1 MAIVSNTFLTYS
13 AKGIRED
20 LSNVITNISPEETPY
35 MSNIGREN
43 VSNSLFEYQTD
54 TLAAAAT
61 NAQLEGDDVASFDAV
76 TATVR
81 LQNYAQISRKTIILS
96 ATEEVVNKA
105 GRRSELAYQIAKRG
119 AEMKRDQEFSML
131 NGAIAVAGDS
141 TTARATASLGAFV
154 KTNTDKQ
161 TNGVDPSY
169 TTLPNSART
178 DGNVRTFTETILKN
192 VIQKVWTAGG
202 TPKILM
208 CGPVNKQ
215 RVSSFAGIASS
226 RFNIDGGAKPA
237 TLVGAVDIYV
247 SDFGNVQVIANRF
260 QRERDAWV
268 IDPDYA
274 KMTVLRPYQ
283 QIELAKTGDAE
294 KRMLIVEWG
303 HKVSQENCP
312 RPGRRLGYFLNQTGK
327 GQGNLALFFMI
338 EKKLFDVNAQQG
350 ITRHWHYNTDTDE
363 VTIQTQQDVT
373 DVIEA
378 NKAIYNSVDEKANWT
393 GEWHL
398 VASIPEALYYK
409 MKAEG
414 KIDDQEYMKRWLNDS
429 ENQFF
434 RTRPGK
440 V

>member
-1 MAIVSNTFLTYS
+1 MTIVSNTFLTYS

-20 LSNVITNISPEETPY
+20 LSNVITNIAPEETPY

-43 VSNSLFEYQTD
+43 VSNALFEFQTD
-54 TLAAAAT
+54 TLAAAAA
-61 NAQLEGDDVASFDAV
+61 NAQLEGDDVASYDAV

-81 LQNYAQISRKTIILS
+81 MQNYAQISRKTIILS

-105 GRRSELAYQIAKRG
+105 GRRSELAYQISKR
-119 AEMKRDQEFSML
+119 ASELKRDQEFVML
-131 NGAIAVAGDS
+131 NGGIAVAGDS
-141 TTARATASLGAFV
+141 TTARVTASLGAFI

-161 TNGVDPSY
+161 TNGTDPSY

-192 VIQKVWTAGG
+192 VIQKVWTQGG

-215 RVSSFAGIASS
+215 RVSGFSGIASS

-283 QIELAKTGDAE
+283 QVELAKTGDAE

-303 HKVSQENCP
+303 HKVTSE
-312 RPGRRLGYFLNQTGK
+312 
-327 GQGNLALFFMI
+327 LAHGLAAD
-338 EKKLFDVNAQQG
+338 L
-350 ITRHWHYNTDTDE
+350 IT
-363 VTIQTQQDVT
+363 
-373 DVIEA
+373 
-378 NKAIYNSVDEKANWT
+378 S
-393 GEWHL
+393 
-398 VASIPEALYYK
+398 
-409 MKAEG
+409 
-414 KIDDQEYMKRWLNDS
+414 
-429 ENQFF
+429 
-434 RTRPGK
+434 
-440 V
+440 

>member
-1 MAIVSNTFLTYS
+1 MAIVTNTFLTYS

-43 VSNSLFEYQTD
+43 ISNSLFEWQTD
-54 TLAAAAT
+54 ALAAAAA
-61 NAQLEGDDVASFDAV
+61 NAQLEGDDVSSFDAV

-81 LQNYAQISRKTIILS
+81 LQNYAQISRKTIVLS

-119 AEMKRDQEFSML
+119 AEIKRDQEFTFL
-131 NGAIAVAGDS
+131 NGAVAAAGDS
-141 TTARATASLGAFV
+141 TTARTTASLGAFV

-192 VIQKVWTAGG
+192 VIQKVWSQGG

-215 RVSSFAGIASS
+215 RVSGFAGIASS

-247 SDFGNVQVIANRF
+247 N
-260 QRERDAWV
+260 
-268 IDPDYA
+268 
-274 KMTVLRPYQ
+274 
-283 QIELAKTGDAE
+283 
-294 KRMLIVEWG
+294 
-303 HKVSQENCP
+303 
-312 RPGRRLGYFLNQTGK
+312 
-327 GQGNLALFFMI
+327 
-338 EKKLFDVNAQQG
+338 
-350 ITRHWHYNTDTDE
+350 
-363 VTIQTQQDVT
+363 
-373 DVIEA
+373 
-378 NKAIYNSVDEKANWT
+378 
-393 GEWHL
+393 
-398 VASIPEALYYK
+398 
-409 MKAEG
+409 
-414 KIDDQEYMKRWLNDS
+414 
-429 ENQFF
+429 
-434 RTRPGK
+434 
-440 V
+440 

>member
-20 LSNVITNISPEETPY
+20 LSNVITNIAPEETPY

-43 VSNSLFEYQTD
+43 VSNSLYEWQTD
-54 TLAAAAT
+54 TLAAAAA
-61 NAQLEGDDVASFDAV
+61 NAQLEGDDVGTFDAV
-76 TATVR
+76 VATVR

-119 AEMKRDQEFSML
+119 AEIKRDQEFSML
-131 NGAIAVAGDS
+131 NGAVAAAGDS
-141 TTARATASLGAFV
+141 TTSRTTASLGAFV

-161 TNGVDPSY
+161 TNGADPSY
-169 TTLPNSART
+169 TTLPNNARS

-215 RVSSFAGIASS
+215 RVSGFSGIASS

-283 QIELAKTGDAE
+283 QVELAKTGDAE

-303 HKVSQENCP
+303 HKVTAENAH
-312 RPGRRLGYFLNQTGK
+312 G
-327 GQGNLALFFMI
+327 LAADL
-338 EKKLFDVNAQQG
+338 
-350 ITRHWHYNTDTDE
+350 
-363 VTIQTQQDVT
+363 VT
-373 DVIEA
+373 
-378 NKAIYNSVDEKANWT
+378 S
-393 GEWHL
+393 
-398 VASIPEALYYK
+398 
-409 MKAEG
+409 
-414 KIDDQEYMKRWLNDS
+414 
-429 ENQFF
+429 
-434 RTRPGK
+434 
-440 V
+440 

>member
-1 MAIVSNTFLTYS
+1 MTIVSNTFTTYS

-20 LSNVITNISPEETPY
+20 LSNLITNIAPEETPFQ
-35 MSNIGREN
+35 SNIGRETI
-43 VSNSLFEYQTD
+43 SNTLFEWQTD
-54 TLAAAAT
+54 TLADAAA
-61 NAQLEGDDVASFDAV
+61 NAQLEGDDVGSFDAV

-81 LQNYAQISRKTIILS
+81 LTNYAQISRKTIVLS
-96 ATEEVVNKA
+96 NTEEVVNKA

-119 AEMKRDQEFSML
+119 SELKRDQEFILL
-131 NGAIAVAGDS
+131 NGGVAVAGNT
-141 TTARATASLGAFV
+141 TTARVTASLGAFV

-161 TNGVDPSY
+161 TNGTDPSY

-215 RVSSFAGIASS
+215 RVSGFSGIASS

-237 TLVGAVDIYV
+237 TLIGAVDIYV

-283 QIELAKTGDAE
+283 QVELAKTGDAE
-294 KRMLIVEWG
+294 KRMLLIEYG
-303 HKVSQENCP
+303 LKVLAENAH
-312 RPGRRLGYFLNQTGK
+312 G
-327 GQGNLALFFMI
+327 LAADL
-338 EKKLFDVNAQQG
+338 
-350 ITRHWHYNTDTDE
+350 IT
-363 VTIQTQQDVT
+363 
-373 DVIEA
+373 
-378 NKAIYNSVDEKANWT
+378 S
-393 GEWHL
+393 
-398 VASIPEALYYK
+398 
-409 MKAEG
+409 
-414 KIDDQEYMKRWLNDS
+414 
-429 ENQFF
+429 
-434 RTRPGK
+434 
-440 V
+440 